1 MSKYAVFL
9 KQKKSGAL
17 ENVKEGHPKITRGFL
32 VREYYHKSLKN
43 KSVYRI
49 VYRTVYKIS
58 GKDGERIQRI

>member
-1 MSKYAVFL
+1 MIKTCD
-9 KQKKSGAL
+9 KKIGCPRKCKRRTP
-17 ENVKEGHPKITRGFL
+17 ENNKRIFL

-58 GKDGERIQRI
+58 GKDG

>member
-1 MSKYAVFL
+1 MYKRRTP
-9 KQKKSGAL
+9 
-17 ENVKEGHPKITRGFL
+17 ENNKRIFL

-58 GKDGERIQRI
+58 GKDG

>member
-1 MSKYAVFL
+1 MIKTCD
-9 KQKKSGAL
+9 KKKSGAL
-17 ENVKEGHPKITRGFL
+17 ENVKEGHPKTTRGFFL

-58 GKDGERIQRI
+58 GKDG